1 MSPLVSIL
9 VPIYGVEKYIVKCA
23 RSLFEQTYESIEFI
37 FVNDCTPDNSVSLL
51 NEVLLD
57 YPERGRNVRIINHA
71 SNKGLSGTRNTGLEV
86 AQGDFLLF
94 VDSDDYID
102 KDVVEKLV
110 KTALSNDADIVAYD
124 FRYIYNDRD
133 FVVHRDVKPHSKE
146 YVCQLLTYQAGV
158 TMCGKLIRRD
168 LFIDNNIRFIE
179 NLNFGEDYVTSPRIA
194 YYASKIAHCPD
205 VYYNYVQYNE
215 SSYTTSYR
223 SKNIDDLIRAL
234 DVIQEFFLSKEDYS
248 YFKDTIEDAY
258 LYNKVKLL
266 ISICLHYR
274 KVGHRLK
281 EVSALYTEKQSSSL
295 NLSRSYK
302 FLLWMS
308 NHELYMAMR
317 IYVLF
322 GYKIKQLFK
331 K

>member
-1 MSPLVSIL
+1 MEI
-9 VPIYGVEKYIVKCA
+9 
-23 RSLFEQTYESIEFI
+23 
-37 FVNDCTPDNSVSLL
+37 
-51 NEVLLD
+51 
-57 YPERGRNVRIINHA
+57 
-71 SNKGLSGTRNTGLEV
+71 

-110 KTALSNDADIVAYD
+110 QTALSNDADIVAYD
-124 FRYIYNDRD
+124 LRYIYDNGRD
-133 FVVHRDVKPHSKE
+133 FIVYQNVKTQSKE

-158 TMCGKLIRRD
+158 TMCGKLVKRD
-168 LFIDNNIRFIE
+168 LFIKNNIRFIE

-215 SSYTTSYR
+215 SSYTMSYR
-223 SKNIDDLIRAL
+223 PKNIDDLIRAL
-234 DVIQEFFLSKEDYS
+234 DIIQEFFLSKEDYS
-248 YFKDTIEDAY
+248 YFKESIEDAF
-258 LYNKVKLL
+258 LCNKVKLL
-266 ISICLHYR
+266 ISICLHYK

-281 EVSALYTEKQSSSL
+281 EISALYVEKHSSSL
-295 NLSRSYK
+295 NMSRSYK
-302 FLLWMS
+302 MLLWMS
-308 NHELYMAMR
+308 SHRLYMAMR